1 MKKRILAAVMALV
14 LAVTMYSGIRLSSVN
29 ANADENDKDITLS
42 VTTDKTDVRPGD
54 EVTVTV
60 NIEKFTPT
68 TNNSDNPFI
77 SMWQVFVPV
86 DTSVF
91 EFVGFDEDSTT
102 LIDDGFNF
110 DSAVDMAKAVMSYN
124 VNKKNRPNIYYLD
137 TDKNGENSTSV
148 VYKFKLRVKSD
159 ISDNKSVSFDL
170 SDSSIFKQFNTPA
183 KFTYTTMPTTVN
195 VIAKE
200 LSSIEV
206 SKNPD
211 KINYFTGSNDIDIT
225 GGKVKL
231 VYSNGTSEEIDMTSD
246 MCSKVDL
253 STAGTKTVTVTY
265 QGKTTTF
272 EVVVADKKAVS
283 MTLNGVDGKSIIEGT
298 KLDVAGMSA
307 DITYDDGSVENVALT
322 DDMVSY
328 DNSKVGQSAATVKV
342 AGLTKTFTFD
352 VVAKT
357 LEKIEVTTQPDKT
370 RFFLNKTVDFSGAKI
385 TVSYNNGTTEVVDV
399 TSDMCSSVDTSTL
412 GEKTVTVTYQGK
424 TATFKV
430 YVVDKTAQSLELNG
444 VTGKSVTE
452 GMKLDVTGMTA
463 VIRYD
468 DGSSKTVNITEDMLT
483 YSTDKTG
490 QAIVRVSVEGLTKEF
505 TINVV
510 AKKAV
515 SVKLSGTDNKSVVE
529 GMKLDL
535 AGINAE
541 VTYDNGTKETVS
553 YADENKINLSVVT
566 DKSEYTSGD
575 VVNVDIRITNYNE
588 TFSGTVTTMIIEL
601 SYDNDVLDIDMS
613 SIKKIADDNGGMGF
627 DHVSVNDGKVVYQYI
642 NVSDPLKK
650 GSEDIFSLGFKVK
663 NSIDNSEQ
671 LRSALNVS
679 NAVLQNGQKAISE
692 RYKVDISYSVND
704 TVKNIVNDDSIG
716 EKVYNESGDLLTE
729 DVENQTKQ
737 NVNDN
742 NVTSDNKS
750 VDNVS
755 VNKDNAQDAATY
767 SQQSSDTNES
777 NNEAKQGNVL
787 LIAIIGITVI
797 VVCIAYVLI
806 RTRKKKHKDE

>member
-1 MKKRILAAVMALV
+1 MNRLQRYLRRAAIGLLLV
-14 LAVTMYSGIRLSSVN
+14 I
-29 ANADENDKDITLS
+29 I
-42 VTTDKTDVRPGD
+42 
-54 EVTVTV
+54 
-60 NIEKFTPT
+60 
-68 TNNSDNPFI
+68 
-77 SMWQVFVPV
+77 
-86 DTSVF
+86 
-91 EFVGFDEDSTT
+91 
-102 LIDDGFNF
+102 
-110 DSAVDMAKAVMSYN
+110 
-124 VNKKNRPNIYYLD
+124 
-137 TDKNGENSTSV
+137 
-148 VYKFKLRVKSD
+148 
-159 ISDNKSVSFDL
+159 VS
-170 SDSSIFKQFNTPA
+170 I
-183 KFTYTTMPTTVN
+183 
-195 VIAKE
+195 
-200 LSSIEV
+200 
-206 SKNPD
+206 
-211 KINYFTGSNDIDIT
+211 
-225 GGKVKL
+225 
-231 VYSNGTSEEIDMTSD
+231 
-246 MCSKVDL
+246 
-253 STAGTKTVTVTY
+253 
-265 QGKTTTF
+265 
-272 EVVVADKKAVS
+272 
-283 MTLNGVDGKSIIEGT
+283 
-298 KLDVAGMSA
+298 
-307 DITYDDGSVENVALT
+307 
-322 DDMVSY
+322 
-328 DNSKVGQSAATVKV
+328 
-342 AGLTKTFTFD
+342 
-352 VVAKT
+352 
-357 LEKIEVTTQPDKT
+357 
-370 RFFLNKTVDFSGAKI
+370 
-385 TVSYNNGTTEVVDV
+385 
-399 TSDMCSSVDTSTL
+399 
-412 GEKTVTVTYQGK
+412 
-424 TATFKV
+424 
-430 YVVDKTAQSLELNG
+430 
-444 VTGKSVTE
+444 
-452 GMKLDVTGMTA
+452 
-463 VIRYD
+463 
-468 DGSSKTVNITEDMLT
+468 NITP
-483 YSTDKTG
+483 
-490 QAIVRVSVEGLTKEF
+490 I
-505 TINVV
+505 I
-510 AKKAV
+510 
-515 SVKLSGTDNKSVVE
+515 
-529 GMKLDL
+529 
-535 AGINAE
+535 
-541 VTYDNGTKETVS
+541 S

-742 NVTSDNKS
+742 NLTSDNKS

>member
-1 MKKRILAAVMALV
+1 LQRYLRRAAIGLLLV
-14 LAVTMYSGIRLSSVN
+14 I
-29 ANADENDKDITLS
+29 I
-42 VTTDKTDVRPGD
+42 
-54 EVTVTV
+54 
-60 NIEKFTPT
+60 
-68 TNNSDNPFI
+68 
-77 SMWQVFVPV
+77 
-86 DTSVF
+86 
-91 EFVGFDEDSTT
+91 
-102 LIDDGFNF
+102 
-110 DSAVDMAKAVMSYN
+110 
-124 VNKKNRPNIYYLD
+124 
-137 TDKNGENSTSV
+137 
-148 VYKFKLRVKSD
+148 
-159 ISDNKSVSFDL
+159 VS
-170 SDSSIFKQFNTPA
+170 I
-183 KFTYTTMPTTVN
+183 
-195 VIAKE
+195 
-200 LSSIEV
+200 
-206 SKNPD
+206 
-211 KINYFTGSNDIDIT
+211 
-225 GGKVKL
+225 
-231 VYSNGTSEEIDMTSD
+231 
-246 MCSKVDL
+246 
-253 STAGTKTVTVTY
+253 
-265 QGKTTTF
+265 
-272 EVVVADKKAVS
+272 
-283 MTLNGVDGKSIIEGT
+283 
-298 KLDVAGMSA
+298 
-307 DITYDDGSVENVALT
+307 
-322 DDMVSY
+322 
-328 DNSKVGQSAATVKV
+328 
-342 AGLTKTFTFD
+342 
-352 VVAKT
+352 
-357 LEKIEVTTQPDKT
+357 
-370 RFFLNKTVDFSGAKI
+370 
-385 TVSYNNGTTEVVDV
+385 
-399 TSDMCSSVDTSTL
+399 
-412 GEKTVTVTYQGK
+412 
-424 TATFKV
+424 
-430 YVVDKTAQSLELNG
+430 
-444 VTGKSVTE
+444 
-452 GMKLDVTGMTA
+452 
-463 VIRYD
+463 
-468 DGSSKTVNITEDMLT
+468 NITP
-483 YSTDKTG
+483 
-490 QAIVRVSVEGLTKEF
+490 I
-505 TINVV
+505 I
-510 AKKAV
+510 
-515 SVKLSGTDNKSVVE
+515 
-529 GMKLDL
+529 
-535 AGINAE
+535 
-541 VTYDNGTKETVS
+541 S

>member
-1 MKKRILAAVMALV
+1 MQRYLRRAAIGLLLV
-14 LAVTMYSGIRLSSVN
+14 I
-29 ANADENDKDITLS
+29 I
-42 VTTDKTDVRPGD
+42 
-54 EVTVTV
+54 
-60 NIEKFTPT
+60 
-68 TNNSDNPFI
+68 
-77 SMWQVFVPV
+77 
-86 DTSVF
+86 
-91 EFVGFDEDSTT
+91 
-102 LIDDGFNF
+102 
-110 DSAVDMAKAVMSYN
+110 
-124 VNKKNRPNIYYLD
+124 
-137 TDKNGENSTSV
+137 
-148 VYKFKLRVKSD
+148 
-159 ISDNKSVSFDL
+159 VS
-170 SDSSIFKQFNTPA
+170 I
-183 KFTYTTMPTTVN
+183 
-195 VIAKE
+195 
-200 LSSIEV
+200 
-206 SKNPD
+206 
-211 KINYFTGSNDIDIT
+211 
-225 GGKVKL
+225 
-231 VYSNGTSEEIDMTSD
+231 
-246 MCSKVDL
+246 
-253 STAGTKTVTVTY
+253 
-265 QGKTTTF
+265 
-272 EVVVADKKAVS
+272 
-283 MTLNGVDGKSIIEGT
+283 
-298 KLDVAGMSA
+298 
-307 DITYDDGSVENVALT
+307 
-322 DDMVSY
+322 
-328 DNSKVGQSAATVKV
+328 
-342 AGLTKTFTFD
+342 
-352 VVAKT
+352 
-357 LEKIEVTTQPDKT
+357 
-370 RFFLNKTVDFSGAKI
+370 
-385 TVSYNNGTTEVVDV
+385 
-399 TSDMCSSVDTSTL
+399 
-412 GEKTVTVTYQGK
+412 
-424 TATFKV
+424 
-430 YVVDKTAQSLELNG
+430 
-444 VTGKSVTE
+444 
-452 GMKLDVTGMTA
+452 
-463 VIRYD
+463 
-468 DGSSKTVNITEDMLT
+468 NITP
-483 YSTDKTG
+483 
-490 QAIVRVSVEGLTKEF
+490 I
-505 TINVV
+505 I
-510 AKKAV
+510 
-515 SVKLSGTDNKSVVE
+515 
-529 GMKLDL
+529 
-535 AGINAE
+535 
-541 VTYDNGTKETVS
+541 S

-767 SQQSSDTNES
+767 SLQSSDTNES

>member
-1 MKKRILAAVMALV
+1 MKRYLRRAAIGLLLV
-14 LAVTMYSGIRLSSVN
+14 I
-29 ANADENDKDITLS
+29 I
-42 VTTDKTDVRPGD
+42 
-54 EVTVTV
+54 
-60 NIEKFTPT
+60 
-68 TNNSDNPFI
+68 
-77 SMWQVFVPV
+77 
-86 DTSVF
+86 
-91 EFVGFDEDSTT
+91 
-102 LIDDGFNF
+102 
-110 DSAVDMAKAVMSYN
+110 
-124 VNKKNRPNIYYLD
+124 
-137 TDKNGENSTSV
+137 
-148 VYKFKLRVKSD
+148 
-159 ISDNKSVSFDL
+159 VS
-170 SDSSIFKQFNTPA
+170 I
-183 KFTYTTMPTTVN
+183 
-195 VIAKE
+195 
-200 LSSIEV
+200 
-206 SKNPD
+206 
-211 KINYFTGSNDIDIT
+211 
-225 GGKVKL
+225 
-231 VYSNGTSEEIDMTSD
+231 
-246 MCSKVDL
+246 
-253 STAGTKTVTVTY
+253 
-265 QGKTTTF
+265 
-272 EVVVADKKAVS
+272 
-283 MTLNGVDGKSIIEGT
+283 
-298 KLDVAGMSA
+298 
-307 DITYDDGSVENVALT
+307 
-322 DDMVSY
+322 
-328 DNSKVGQSAATVKV
+328 
-342 AGLTKTFTFD
+342 
-352 VVAKT
+352 
-357 LEKIEVTTQPDKT
+357 
-370 RFFLNKTVDFSGAKI
+370 
-385 TVSYNNGTTEVVDV
+385 
-399 TSDMCSSVDTSTL
+399 
-412 GEKTVTVTYQGK
+412 
-424 TATFKV
+424 
-430 YVVDKTAQSLELNG
+430 
-444 VTGKSVTE
+444 
-452 GMKLDVTGMTA
+452 
-463 VIRYD
+463 
-468 DGSSKTVNITEDMLT
+468 NITP
-483 YSTDKTG
+483 
-490 QAIVRVSVEGLTKEF
+490 I
-505 TINVV
+505 I
-510 AKKAV
+510 
-515 SVKLSGTDNKSVVE
+515 
-529 GMKLDL
+529 
-535 AGINAE
+535 
-541 VTYDNGTKETVS
+541 S

>member
-1 MKKRILAAVMALV
+1 MQRYLRRAAIGLLLV
-14 LAVTMYSGIRLSSVN
+14 I
-29 ANADENDKDITLS
+29 I
-42 VTTDKTDVRPGD
+42 
-54 EVTVTV
+54 
-60 NIEKFTPT
+60 
-68 TNNSDNPFI
+68 
-77 SMWQVFVPV
+77 
-86 DTSVF
+86 
-91 EFVGFDEDSTT
+91 
-102 LIDDGFNF
+102 
-110 DSAVDMAKAVMSYN
+110 
-124 VNKKNRPNIYYLD
+124 
-137 TDKNGENSTSV
+137 
-148 VYKFKLRVKSD
+148 
-159 ISDNKSVSFDL
+159 VS
-170 SDSSIFKQFNTPA
+170 I
-183 KFTYTTMPTTVN
+183 
-195 VIAKE
+195 
-200 LSSIEV
+200 
-206 SKNPD
+206 
-211 KINYFTGSNDIDIT
+211 
-225 GGKVKL
+225 
-231 VYSNGTSEEIDMTSD
+231 
-246 MCSKVDL
+246 
-253 STAGTKTVTVTY
+253 
-265 QGKTTTF
+265 
-272 EVVVADKKAVS
+272 
-283 MTLNGVDGKSIIEGT
+283 
-298 KLDVAGMSA
+298 
-307 DITYDDGSVENVALT
+307 
-322 DDMVSY
+322 
-328 DNSKVGQSAATVKV
+328 
-342 AGLTKTFTFD
+342 
-352 VVAKT
+352 
-357 LEKIEVTTQPDKT
+357 
-370 RFFLNKTVDFSGAKI
+370 
-385 TVSYNNGTTEVVDV
+385 
-399 TSDMCSSVDTSTL
+399 
-412 GEKTVTVTYQGK
+412 
-424 TATFKV
+424 
-430 YVVDKTAQSLELNG
+430 
-444 VTGKSVTE
+444 
-452 GMKLDVTGMTA
+452 
-463 VIRYD
+463 
-468 DGSSKTVNITEDMLT
+468 NITP
-483 YSTDKTG
+483 
-490 QAIVRVSVEGLTKEF
+490 I
-505 TINVV
+505 I
-510 AKKAV
+510 
-515 SVKLSGTDNKSVVE
+515 
-529 GMKLDL
+529 
-535 AGINAE
+535 
-541 VTYDNGTKETVS
+541 S

-777 NNEAKQGNVL
+777 NNEVKQGNVL

>member
-1 MKKRILAAVMALV
+1 MNRLQRYLRRAAIGLLLV
-14 LAVTMYSGIRLSSVN
+14 I
-29 ANADENDKDITLS
+29 I
-42 VTTDKTDVRPGD
+42 
-54 EVTVTV
+54 
-60 NIEKFTPT
+60 
-68 TNNSDNPFI
+68 
-77 SMWQVFVPV
+77 
-86 DTSVF
+86 
-91 EFVGFDEDSTT
+91 
-102 LIDDGFNF
+102 
-110 DSAVDMAKAVMSYN
+110 
-124 VNKKNRPNIYYLD
+124 
-137 TDKNGENSTSV
+137 
-148 VYKFKLRVKSD
+148 
-159 ISDNKSVSFDL
+159 VS
-170 SDSSIFKQFNTPA
+170 I
-183 KFTYTTMPTTVN
+183 
-195 VIAKE
+195 
-200 LSSIEV
+200 
-206 SKNPD
+206 
-211 KINYFTGSNDIDIT
+211 
-225 GGKVKL
+225 
-231 VYSNGTSEEIDMTSD
+231 
-246 MCSKVDL
+246 
-253 STAGTKTVTVTY
+253 
-265 QGKTTTF
+265 
-272 EVVVADKKAVS
+272 
-283 MTLNGVDGKSIIEGT
+283 
-298 KLDVAGMSA
+298 
-307 DITYDDGSVENVALT
+307 
-322 DDMVSY
+322 
-328 DNSKVGQSAATVKV
+328 
-342 AGLTKTFTFD
+342 
-352 VVAKT
+352 
-357 LEKIEVTTQPDKT
+357 
-370 RFFLNKTVDFSGAKI
+370 
-385 TVSYNNGTTEVVDV
+385 
-399 TSDMCSSVDTSTL
+399 
-412 GEKTVTVTYQGK
+412 
-424 TATFKV
+424 
-430 YVVDKTAQSLELNG
+430 
-444 VTGKSVTE
+444 
-452 GMKLDVTGMTA
+452 
-463 VIRYD
+463 
-468 DGSSKTVNITEDMLT
+468 NITP
-483 YSTDKTG
+483 
-490 QAIVRVSVEGLTKEF
+490 I
-505 TINVV
+505 I
-510 AKKAV
+510 
-515 SVKLSGTDNKSVVE
+515 
-529 GMKLDL
+529 
-535 AGINAE
+535 
-541 VTYDNGTKETVS
+541 S

-627 DHVSVNDGKVVYQYI
+627 EHVSVNDGKVVYQYI

>member
-1 MKKRILAAVMALV
+1 MQRYLRRAAIGLLLV
-14 LAVTMYSGIRLSSVN
+14 I
-29 ANADENDKDITLS
+29 I
-42 VTTDKTDVRPGD
+42 
-54 EVTVTV
+54 
-60 NIEKFTPT
+60 
-68 TNNSDNPFI
+68 
-77 SMWQVFVPV
+77 
-86 DTSVF
+86 
-91 EFVGFDEDSTT
+91 
-102 LIDDGFNF
+102 
-110 DSAVDMAKAVMSYN
+110 
-124 VNKKNRPNIYYLD
+124 
-137 TDKNGENSTSV
+137 
-148 VYKFKLRVKSD
+148 
-159 ISDNKSVSFDL
+159 VS
-170 SDSSIFKQFNTPA
+170 I
-183 KFTYTTMPTTVN
+183 
-195 VIAKE
+195 
-200 LSSIEV
+200 
-206 SKNPD
+206 
-211 KINYFTGSNDIDIT
+211 
-225 GGKVKL
+225 
-231 VYSNGTSEEIDMTSD
+231 
-246 MCSKVDL
+246 
-253 STAGTKTVTVTY
+253 
-265 QGKTTTF
+265 
-272 EVVVADKKAVS
+272 
-283 MTLNGVDGKSIIEGT
+283 
-298 KLDVAGMSA
+298 
-307 DITYDDGSVENVALT
+307 
-322 DDMVSY
+322 
-328 DNSKVGQSAATVKV
+328 
-342 AGLTKTFTFD
+342 
-352 VVAKT
+352 
-357 LEKIEVTTQPDKT
+357 
-370 RFFLNKTVDFSGAKI
+370 
-385 TVSYNNGTTEVVDV
+385 
-399 TSDMCSSVDTSTL
+399 
-412 GEKTVTVTYQGK
+412 
-424 TATFKV
+424 
-430 YVVDKTAQSLELNG
+430 
-444 VTGKSVTE
+444 
-452 GMKLDVTGMTA
+452 
-463 VIRYD
+463 
-468 DGSSKTVNITEDMLT
+468 NITP
-483 YSTDKTG
+483 
-490 QAIVRVSVEGLTKEF
+490 I
-505 TINVV
+505 I
-510 AKKAV
+510 
-515 SVKLSGTDNKSVVE
+515 
-529 GMKLDL
+529 
-535 AGINAE
+535 
-541 VTYDNGTKETVS
+541 S

-806 RTRKKKHKDE
+806 RTRKKKHKDELS

>member
-1 MKKRILAAVMALV
+1 MQRYLRRAAIGLLLV
-14 LAVTMYSGIRLSSVN
+14 I
-29 ANADENDKDITLS
+29 I
-42 VTTDKTDVRPGD
+42 
-54 EVTVTV
+54 
-60 NIEKFTPT
+60 
-68 TNNSDNPFI
+68 
-77 SMWQVFVPV
+77 
-86 DTSVF
+86 
-91 EFVGFDEDSTT
+91 
-102 LIDDGFNF
+102 
-110 DSAVDMAKAVMSYN
+110 
-124 VNKKNRPNIYYLD
+124 
-137 TDKNGENSTSV
+137 
-148 VYKFKLRVKSD
+148 
-159 ISDNKSVSFDL
+159 VS
-170 SDSSIFKQFNTPA
+170 I
-183 KFTYTTMPTTVN
+183 
-195 VIAKE
+195 
-200 LSSIEV
+200 
-206 SKNPD
+206 
-211 KINYFTGSNDIDIT
+211 
-225 GGKVKL
+225 
-231 VYSNGTSEEIDMTSD
+231 
-246 MCSKVDL
+246 
-253 STAGTKTVTVTY
+253 
-265 QGKTTTF
+265 
-272 EVVVADKKAVS
+272 
-283 MTLNGVDGKSIIEGT
+283 
-298 KLDVAGMSA
+298 
-307 DITYDDGSVENVALT
+307 
-322 DDMVSY
+322 
-328 DNSKVGQSAATVKV
+328 
-342 AGLTKTFTFD
+342 
-352 VVAKT
+352 
-357 LEKIEVTTQPDKT
+357 
-370 RFFLNKTVDFSGAKI
+370 
-385 TVSYNNGTTEVVDV
+385 
-399 TSDMCSSVDTSTL
+399 
-412 GEKTVTVTYQGK
+412 
-424 TATFKV
+424 
-430 YVVDKTAQSLELNG
+430 
-444 VTGKSVTE
+444 
-452 GMKLDVTGMTA
+452 
-463 VIRYD
+463 
-468 DGSSKTVNITEDMLT
+468 NITPII
-483 YSTDKTG
+483 S
-490 QAIVRVSVEGLTKEF
+490 
-505 TINVV
+505 N
-510 AKKAV
+510 
-515 SVKLSGTDNKSVVE
+515 
-529 GMKLDL
+529 
-535 AGINAE
+535 
-541 VTYDNGTKETVS
+541 
-553 YADENKINLSVVT
+553 ADENKINLSVVT

>member
-1 MKKRILAAVMALV
+1 MQRYLRRAAIGLLLV
-14 LAVTMYSGIRLSSVN
+14 I
-29 ANADENDKDITLS
+29 I
-42 VTTDKTDVRPGD
+42 
-54 EVTVTV
+54 
-60 NIEKFTPT
+60 
-68 TNNSDNPFI
+68 
-77 SMWQVFVPV
+77 
-86 DTSVF
+86 
-91 EFVGFDEDSTT
+91 
-102 LIDDGFNF
+102 
-110 DSAVDMAKAVMSYN
+110 
-124 VNKKNRPNIYYLD
+124 
-137 TDKNGENSTSV
+137 
-148 VYKFKLRVKSD
+148 
-159 ISDNKSVSFDL
+159 VS
-170 SDSSIFKQFNTPA
+170 I
-183 KFTYTTMPTTVN
+183 
-195 VIAKE
+195 
-200 LSSIEV
+200 
-206 SKNPD
+206 
-211 KINYFTGSNDIDIT
+211 
-225 GGKVKL
+225 
-231 VYSNGTSEEIDMTSD
+231 
-246 MCSKVDL
+246 
-253 STAGTKTVTVTY
+253 
-265 QGKTTTF
+265 
-272 EVVVADKKAVS
+272 
-283 MTLNGVDGKSIIEGT
+283 
-298 KLDVAGMSA
+298 
-307 DITYDDGSVENVALT
+307 
-322 DDMVSY
+322 
-328 DNSKVGQSAATVKV
+328 
-342 AGLTKTFTFD
+342 
-352 VVAKT
+352 
-357 LEKIEVTTQPDKT
+357 
-370 RFFLNKTVDFSGAKI
+370 
-385 TVSYNNGTTEVVDV
+385 
-399 TSDMCSSVDTSTL
+399 
-412 GEKTVTVTYQGK
+412 
-424 TATFKV
+424 
-430 YVVDKTAQSLELNG
+430 
-444 VTGKSVTE
+444 
-452 GMKLDVTGMTA
+452 
-463 VIRYD
+463 
-468 DGSSKTVNITEDMLT
+468 NITP
-483 YSTDKTG
+483 
-490 QAIVRVSVEGLTKEF
+490 I
-505 TINVV
+505 I
-510 AKKAV
+510 
-515 SVKLSGTDNKSVVE
+515 
-529 GMKLDL
+529 
-535 AGINAE
+535 
-541 VTYDNGTKETVS
+541 S

-692 RYKVDISYSVND
+692 RYKVDTSYSVND

>member
-1 MKKRILAAVMALV
+1 MQRYLRRAAIGLLLV
-14 LAVTMYSGIRLSSVN
+14 I
-29 ANADENDKDITLS
+29 I
-42 VTTDKTDVRPGD
+42 
-54 EVTVTV
+54 
-60 NIEKFTPT
+60 
-68 TNNSDNPFI
+68 
-77 SMWQVFVPV
+77 
-86 DTSVF
+86 
-91 EFVGFDEDSTT
+91 
-102 LIDDGFNF
+102 
-110 DSAVDMAKAVMSYN
+110 
-124 VNKKNRPNIYYLD
+124 
-137 TDKNGENSTSV
+137 
-148 VYKFKLRVKSD
+148 
-159 ISDNKSVSFDL
+159 VS
-170 SDSSIFKQFNTPA
+170 I
-183 KFTYTTMPTTVN
+183 
-195 VIAKE
+195 
-200 LSSIEV
+200 
-206 SKNPD
+206 
-211 KINYFTGSNDIDIT
+211 
-225 GGKVKL
+225 
-231 VYSNGTSEEIDMTSD
+231 
-246 MCSKVDL
+246 
-253 STAGTKTVTVTY
+253 
-265 QGKTTTF
+265 
-272 EVVVADKKAVS
+272 
-283 MTLNGVDGKSIIEGT
+283 
-298 KLDVAGMSA
+298 
-307 DITYDDGSVENVALT
+307 
-322 DDMVSY
+322 
-328 DNSKVGQSAATVKV
+328 
-342 AGLTKTFTFD
+342 
-352 VVAKT
+352 
-357 LEKIEVTTQPDKT
+357 
-370 RFFLNKTVDFSGAKI
+370 
-385 TVSYNNGTTEVVDV
+385 
-399 TSDMCSSVDTSTL
+399 
-412 GEKTVTVTYQGK
+412 
-424 TATFKV
+424 
-430 YVVDKTAQSLELNG
+430 
-444 VTGKSVTE
+444 
-452 GMKLDVTGMTA
+452 
-463 VIRYD
+463 
-468 DGSSKTVNITEDMLT
+468 NITP
-483 YSTDKTG
+483 
-490 QAIVRVSVEGLTKEF
+490 I
-505 TINVV
+505 I
-510 AKKAV
+510 
-515 SVKLSGTDNKSVVE
+515 
-529 GMKLDL
+529 
-535 AGINAE
+535 
-541 VTYDNGTKETVS
+541 S

-755 VNKDNAQDAATY
+755 VNKDNAQDAAAY

>member
-1 MKKRILAAVMALV
+1 MNRLQRYLRRAAIGLLLV
-14 LAVTMYSGIRLSSVN
+14 I
-29 ANADENDKDITLS
+29 I
-42 VTTDKTDVRPGD
+42 
-54 EVTVTV
+54 
-60 NIEKFTPT
+60 
-68 TNNSDNPFI
+68 
-77 SMWQVFVPV
+77 
-86 DTSVF
+86 
-91 EFVGFDEDSTT
+91 
-102 LIDDGFNF
+102 
-110 DSAVDMAKAVMSYN
+110 
-124 VNKKNRPNIYYLD
+124 
-137 TDKNGENSTSV
+137 
-148 VYKFKLRVKSD
+148 
-159 ISDNKSVSFDL
+159 VS
-170 SDSSIFKQFNTPA
+170 I
-183 KFTYTTMPTTVN
+183 
-195 VIAKE
+195 
-200 LSSIEV
+200 
-206 SKNPD
+206 
-211 KINYFTGSNDIDIT
+211 
-225 GGKVKL
+225 
-231 VYSNGTSEEIDMTSD
+231 
-246 MCSKVDL
+246 
-253 STAGTKTVTVTY
+253 
-265 QGKTTTF
+265 
-272 EVVVADKKAVS
+272 
-283 MTLNGVDGKSIIEGT
+283 
-298 KLDVAGMSA
+298 
-307 DITYDDGSVENVALT
+307 
-322 DDMVSY
+322 
-328 DNSKVGQSAATVKV
+328 
-342 AGLTKTFTFD
+342 
-352 VVAKT
+352 
-357 LEKIEVTTQPDKT
+357 
-370 RFFLNKTVDFSGAKI
+370 
-385 TVSYNNGTTEVVDV
+385 
-399 TSDMCSSVDTSTL
+399 
-412 GEKTVTVTYQGK
+412 
-424 TATFKV
+424 
-430 YVVDKTAQSLELNG
+430 
-444 VTGKSVTE
+444 
-452 GMKLDVTGMTA
+452 
-463 VIRYD
+463 
-468 DGSSKTVNITEDMLT
+468 NITP
-483 YSTDKTG
+483 
-490 QAIVRVSVEGLTKEF
+490 I
-505 TINVV
+505 I
-510 AKKAV
+510 
-515 SVKLSGTDNKSVVE
+515 
-529 GMKLDL
+529 
-535 AGINAE
+535 
-541 VTYDNGTKETVS
+541 S

-671 LRSALNVS
+671 LRSALNIS